1 MTKENNSI
9 ASLAGNFHAERHG
22 NCAQSVFYG
31 YKKSLG
37 INDEYIQNEIRSF
50 LPFGGGRA
58 PEGCCGALYAAKIL
72 NPAHAEEITDFFK
85 KETQNFTTCKDIRSR
100 KIIPCNRC
108 VTLAGEV
115 LDFIK
120 NFKP

>member
-1 MTKENNSI
+1 MNKENNSI
-9 ASLAGNFHAERHG
+9 ASLAGKFHAERHG
-22 NCAQSVFYG
+22 NCAQSIFFA
-31 YKKSLG
+31 YKKNSG
-37 INDEYIQNEIRSF
+37 KSDEYIQNEIRSF

-85 KETQNFTTCKDIRSR
+85 KETQNYTTCKDIRSR

-108 VTLAGEV
+108 VTLAGEA